1 MDHAVKAMSARGP
14 LSRLVARRRF
24 ESAELEELYARYACK
39 LQRTSVGSAL
49 ALWALL
55 AAALAAV
62 DATRGWRRAPQVG
75 VLTAHALLCSGLA
88 WWCGRAGVA
97 PERRLP
103 RACWLALAG
112 GGIAL
117 AATLPAWNTGAAAE
131 GAAHVVWAVF
141 AAYALLPVGAPVAAG
156 FGILLPTAHTIA
168 SALVANRFP
177 YHVWQQMV
185 GNVVV
190 FLCVNVVGALMHS
203 LMETAQRRAF
213 LDTRNCIAARLD
225 MEDENEK
232 LERLLLSVLPQHV
245 AMEMKNDIISPVE
258 GQFHKIYIQ
267 KHEQVSILF
276 ADIVGFTV
284 LASQCSAQEL
294 VRLLNEL
301 FGRFDQLANDNHCLR
316 IKILGDCYY
325 CVSGLPEPRSD
336 HARCTVEMGLD
347 MIDAIASVVEA
358 TDVQLNMRVGIHTGR
373 VLCGVLGLRKWQYD
387 VWSNDVTLANNME
400 AGGEPGRV
408 HITQATLECLGGAYE
423 VEPGHGGSRNAYLR
437 DHSVQTYFIIPPPR
451 RRKMCLSAGVS
462 LGSASRR
469 KLSFK
474 NVSNV
479 VVQLLHSI
487 KFNVDVPFSNMAASP
502 QELKANAARK
512 VLDLRRAL
520 HAEPGSAE
528 ALRLAALR
536 AADVS
541 PPRARPASAPHH
553 HTFDA
558 VMQHHALRTHAV
570 DDTPAHNKV
579 TEKFKRPLKKRHSS
593 VYHQPTNRVNKYLAQ
608 AIDARSVHREKAT
621 HVHLLTLCFKDADKE
636 AQYRAST
643 DGGWAGSLSA
653 ALCALVAAGALQAS
667 ILPQTYILLIL
678 FVTAFAWSAAVL
690 ALTLAARLR
699 LIPCDVSRPF
709 TLRNAITTFTIVLG
723 YAVGQVN
730 VVTCEHIELCR
741 NLTGN
746 TTTIDEVLTLRGDI
760 AAKLWSSHTEH
771 LACPIPLYI
780 TLGCCLSMLVVAVF
794 LRLPILVKGILLTV
808 MTAGYMGV
816 ILGFHKALFDC
827 YDLMIDSGSVGSAYV
842 ASAWTVALALAVLL
856 HARQT
861 EWTARLDFLWQA
873 QARDEKRDM
882 DALQASNRRILF
894 NLLPAHVATHFLD
907 NQFRTNMDL
916 YHQSYQRVGVV
927 FASITNYH
935 EFYMELDGNNQGM
948 ECLRLLNEIIADF
961 DELLGEDRFGAIDKI
976 KTVGSTY
983 MAAVGLIPD
992 RKMTDEA
999 STRKHMATLVEFVFA
1014 MRDKLKD
1021 INDNSYNNF
1030 MLRVGINVGPVVA
1043 GVIGARKPQYDIW
1056 GNTVNVASRMDS
1068 TGLPNHTQV
1077 TEEVYQ
1083 VLKDLAYQFVC
1094 RGKVKVKGKG
1104 EMTTY
1109 FLTDRAPAN
1118 GTVQSSSNGPTP
1130 NPPTAYGGVATPLA
1144 MLQNSARRAA
1154 AQPSRLPPLR
1164 ESSVAGENEPL
1175 LPSNGHQNGNNKG
1188 SKGRR
1193 SKDNGSAPPPPPHG
1207 LGGGAGAGPRW
1218 PPPRALVAP
1227 WPRPPEAAP
1236 PPHKRRAP
1244 ARLPRPRS
1252 SESLPLA
1259 RSPRVHSSADELSS
1273 LTRSPSLSSSDE
1285 SYSRT
1290 TDASP
1295 SPPRPSQWIPPSRP
1309 QRANPSPAY
1318 DYPPVRPGKPIV
1330 NHIND
1335 LYAKHKMTRK
1345 PSLEDKFLDGSV
1357 DFQKEEEKLQRS
1369 IINMLQ
1375 ASAKRDGC
1383 CQTDKKDVASRLG
1396 QRADSFSSSGGRPT
1410 NLKHL
1415 NLDSREPFAKRSP
1428 SDVACVP
1435 PFEREIQRLLDDK
1448 NLIKINPPKTERKE
1462 LKLELRGGNP
1472 SLEPMRNCN
1481 NNNNSSPLHA
1491 VGLAAITQVARHEPS
1506 PARAAAEFPGV
1517 LPTDVVVQLPSP
1529 KHDRH
1534 RPSPPCERKPDP
1546 IIARE
1551 KEREKEVQERLHNRV
1566 TTSNHREMGLYG
1578 ESQSEW
1584 SSSCSE
1590 GEGEGEGAHPEST
1603 GYTTD
1608 DPALENV
1615 SMLNEA
1621 GLTDAEAA
1629 LSDVNSCY
1637 FDRDDDVSS
1646 RASSRLLDSEALV
1659 SLESLSAIYDS
1670 DEPAHR
1676 YLANIRTVS
1685 ESITR
1690 NFGQPAHVTDGESD
1704 V

>member
-14 LSRLVARRRF
+14 LARLLARRRF

-39 LQRTSVGSAL
+39 LQRSSVGSAL
-49 ALWALL
+49 ALWAAL

-75 VLTAHALLCSGLA
+75 VLSAHAVLCGGLA
-88 WWCGRAGVA
+88 WWCGRAGGEA

-112 GGIAL
+112 GGTAL
-117 AATLPAWNTGAAAE
+117 AATLPAWSPGAAAE
-131 GAAHVVWAVF
+131 GAVHVVWAVF
-141 AAYALLPVGAPVAAG
+141 AAYALLPVGAPVAAA
-156 FGILLPTAHTIA
+156 FGLLLPVAHTVA
-168 SALVANRFP
+168 AALVAPRFP

-185 GNVVV
+185 ANVVV
-190 FLCVNVVGALMHS
+190 FVCVNIVGALMHS

-423 VEPGHGGSRNAYLR
+423 VESGHGASRNAYLR
-437 DHSVQTYFIIPPPR
+437 DHSIQTYFIIPPPR
-451 RRKMCLSAGVS
+451 RRKMCLPSGVG

-512 VLDLRRAL
+512 
-520 HAEPGSAE
+520 
-528 ALRLAALR
+528 
-536 AADVS
+536 
-541 PPRARPASAPHH
+541 
-553 HTFDA
+553 
-558 VMQHHALRTHAV
+558 
-570 DDTPAHNKV
+570 NKV
-579 TEKFKRPLKKRHSS
+579 TEKSKRPLKKRHSS

-621 HVHLLTLCFKDADKE
+621 HVHLLTLCFKDAEKE

-653 ALCALVAAGALQAS
+653 ALCALTASGALQAA
-667 ILPQTYILLIL
+667 ILPRTTILLLL

-709 TLRNAITTFTIVLG
+709 ALRNAITTFTIVLG

-730 VVTCEHIELCR
+730 VITCREIDVCR
-741 NLTGN
+741 NLTEN
-746 TTTIDEVLTLRGDI
+746 VTTL
-760 AAKLWSSHTEH
+760 AAIRSRTELSALWGAADHR
-771 LACPIPLYI
+771 ACPVPLYI
-780 TLGCCLSMLVVAVF
+780 PLGCCLAMLAVAVF
-794 LRLPILVKGILLTV
+794 LRLPILVKGVLLAA
-808 MTAGYMGV
+808 MTAGYVAV
-816 ILGFHKALFDC
+816 ILAYHKELFDC
-827 YDLMIDSGSVGSAYV
+827 YDLMSEPGAIGSAYV
-842 ASAWTVALALAVLL
+842 ACAWTAALGLAVLL

-861 EWTARLDFLWQA
+861 EWTARLDFLWQL
-873 QARDEKRDM
+873 QAGEEKRDM

-907 NQFRTNMDL
+907 NQFRTNMEL
-916 YHQSYQRVGVV
+916 YHQSYGRAGVV

-961 DELLGEDRFGAIDKI
+961 DELLGEERFSAIDKI

-992 RKMTDEA
+992 KKMSDDA
-999 STRKHMATLVEFVFA
+999 STRRHMATLVEFVFA

-1083 VLKDLAYQFVC
+1083 VLKDMSYTFVC

-1109 FLTDRAPAN
+1109 FLTDRAPSA
-1118 GTVQSSSNGPTP
+1118 GDPPGGLDGPS
-1130 NPPTAYGGVATPLA
+1130 NPPSAYGGVATPLA

-1154 AQPSRLPPLR
+1154 QTSRLPPLR
-1164 ESSVAGENEPL
+1164 EASVAGENEPL
-1175 LPSNGHQNGNNKG
+1175 LPNGHQNGNHRG
-1188 SKGRR
+1188 GRGRR
-1193 SKDNGSAPPPPPHG
+1193 GVDDDTPPPPPPHG
-1207 LGGGAGAGPRW
+1207 IGPSPRW
-1218 PPPRALVAP
+1218 PPPRALVPP
-1227 WPRPPEAAP
+1227 WPRPQEPRP
-1236 PPHKRRAP
+1236 PVAQKRRPP

-1295 SPPRPSQWIPPSRP
+1295 SPPRPAPRPP
-1309 QRANPSPAY
+1309 PARRGNSY
-1318 DYPPVRPGKPIV
+1318 DYPPIRGAKPTPDMI
-1330 NHIND
+1330 D
-1335 LYAKHKMTRK
+1335 ELYAKREARK
-1345 PSLEDKFLDGSV
+1345 AALEDELLDG
-1357 DFQKEEEKLQRS
+1357 DFPKEDEKLQRS
-1369 IINMLQ
+1369 IIGVLQ
-1375 ASAKRDGC
+1375 AAVKRDGC
-1383 CQTDKKDVASRLG
+1383 SQTDRRG
-1396 QRADSFSSSGGRPT
+1396 GRRAGSFSSSGGRPAD
-1410 NLKHL
+1410 LKL
-1415 NLDSREPFAKRSP
+1415 LGRDGREAFSRRSP
-1428 SDVACVP
+1428 ADVACVP
-1435 PFEREIQRLLDDK
+1435 PFEREIQRLLDDQ
-1448 NLIKINPPKTERKE
+1448 NLIVMNSPKTERKD
-1462 LKLELRGGNP
+1462 LKLELRAQN
-1472 SLEPMRNCN
+1472 SLLEASRNS
-1481 NNNNSSPLHA
+1481 NNNSSPLHA
-1491 VGLAAITQVARHEPS
+1491 VGLAAIAQLARQEIS
-1506 PARAAAEFPGV
+1506 PARPADPRDTRDPRDPRDTRDPRDPPADFPGV
-1517 LPTDVVVQLPSP
+1517 LPTDVVVELPSP
-1529 KHDRH
+1529 THTSEKDSSRQNQ
-1534 RPSPPCERKPDP
+1534 RKTE
-1546 IIARE
+1546 ASLTKE
-1551 KEREKEVQERLHNRV
+1551 KIEKDIHERLQNRV
-1566 TTSNHREMGLYG
+1566 TNHREAYG

-1590 GEGEGEGAHPEST
+1590 GEGEGCQPEST

-1637 FDRDDDVSS
+1637 FDRDDLSS

-1690 NFGQPAHVTDGESD
+1690 NFGQPAHVTDAESD

>member
-1 MDHAVKAMSARGP
+1 MSARGP
-14 LSRLVARRRF
+14 LARLLARRRF

-49 ALWALL
+49 ALWAAL

-75 VLTAHALLCSGLA
+75 VLSAHAVLCGGLA
-88 WWCGRAGVA
+88 WWCGRAGGVT

-112 GGIAL
+112 GGVAL
-117 AATLPAWNTGAAAE
+117 AATLPAWSPGAAVE

-141 AAYALLPVGAPVAAG
+141 AAYALLPVGAPVAAA
-156 FGILLPTAHTIA
+156 FGLLLPTVHTIA
-168 SALVANRFP
+168 AALVAYRFP

-190 FLCVNVVGALMHS
+190 FVCVNVVGALMHS

-267 KHEQVSILF
+267 KHEEVSILF

-423 VEPGHGGSRNAYLR
+423 VEPGHGASRNAYLR
-437 DHSVQTYFIIPPPR
+437 DHSIQTYFIIPPPR
-451 RRKMCLSAGVS
+451 RRKMCLTAAMGLSSG
-462 LGSASRR
+462 SRR

-512 VLDLRRAL
+512 
-520 HAEPGSAE
+520 
-528 ALRLAALR
+528 
-536 AADVS
+536 
-541 PPRARPASAPHH
+541 
-553 HTFDA
+553 
-558 VMQHHALRTHAV
+558 
-570 DDTPAHNKV
+570 NKV

-621 HVHLLTLCFKDADKE
+621 HVHLLTLCFKEPDKE
-636 AQYRAST
+636 EQYRAST

-653 ALCALVAAGALQAS
+653 ALGALVAAGALQAA
-667 ILPQTYILLIL
+667 ILPRTLILLIL
-678 FVTAFAWSAAVL
+678 FVIAFVWSAAVL
-690 ALTLAARLR
+690 VLTLAARLR

-709 TLRNAITTFTIVLG
+709 ALRNAITTFTIVLG
-723 YAVGQVN
+723 YAVGQANVLSCQPVN
-730 VVTCEHIELCR
+730 VCG
-741 NLTGN
+741 NLTEN
-746 TTTIDEVLTLRGDI
+746 TTNMDGLRSMREDVVST
-760 AAKLWSSHTEH
+760 LWSSPDIHRM
-771 LACPIPLYI
+771 CPVPLYI
-780 TLGCCLSMLVVAVF
+780 TLGCCLSMLTVAVF
-794 LRLPILVKGILLTV
+794 LRLPILVKGILLAV
-808 MTAGYMGV
+808 MTAGYVAV
-816 ILGFHKALFDC
+816 ILIYHKYLFDC
-827 YDLMIDSGSVGSAYV
+827 YDLMTDSGAISSAYV
-842 ASAWTVALALAVLL
+842 SSAWAVALALAVLL

-861 EWTARLDFLWQA
+861 EWTARLDFLWQV

-916 YHQSYQRVGVV
+916 YHQSYHRAGVV

-961 DELLGEDRFGAIDKI
+961 DELLGEDRFSAIDKI

-992 RKMTDEA
+992 KKMTDDP

-1077 TEEVYQ
+1077 TEEVFQ
-1083 VLKDLAYQFVC
+1083 VLKDMPYQFVC

-1109 FLTDRAPAN
+1109 FLTDRAPVNTNNHHVAN
-1118 GTVQSSSNGPTP
+1118 QPQ

-1144 MLQNSARRAA
+1144 MFQNSARRAIV
-1154 AQPSRLPPLR
+1154 PTSRLPPLR
-1164 ESSVAGENEPL
+1164 ETSVAGENEPL
-1175 LPSNGHQNGNNKG
+1175 LPNNHQNGKG

-1193 SKDNGSAPPPPPHG
+1193 NKEEDTPPPPPPHG
-1207 LGGGAGAGPRW
+1207 INGNPRW
-1218 PPPRALVAP
+1218 PPPRALVPP
-1227 WPRPPEAAP
+1227 WPRPQEPRP
-1236 PPHKRRAP
+1236 PVAHKRRAP

-1285 SYSRT
+1285 SFSRT

-1295 SPPRPSQWIPPSRP
+1295 SPPRATQWQQPRP
-1309 QRANPSPAY
+1309 QKVEINPNPGY
-1318 DYPPVRPGKPIV
+1318 DYYSPVRKESPNIIYDFYVKYRL
-1330 NHIND
+1330 N
-1335 LYAKHKMTRK
+1335 KK
-1345 PSLEDKFLDGSV
+1345 PSLDDKLLDGSINL
-1357 DFQKEEEKLQRS
+1357 QKEEEKLQRS
-1369 IINMLQ
+1369 ILNMQ
-1375 ASAKRDGC
+1375 SSAKRDGC
-1383 CQTDKKDVASRLG
+1383 SQTDKKDVPHRFA
-1396 QRADSFSSSGGRPT
+1396 QRTSSFSSSGSRPN

-1415 NLDSREPFAKRSP
+1415 NHDTREVFTKRSP
-1428 SDVACVP
+1428 SDIACVP

-1448 NLIKINPPKTERKE
+1448 NLALVNSPKLERKE
-1462 LKLELRGGNP
+1462 LKLDLRAANACVEAVRA
-1472 SLEPMRNCN
+1472 S
-1481 NNNNSSPLHA
+1481 NNNSSPLHA
-1491 VGLAAITQVARHEPS
+1491 VGLAAITQLARAEPS
-1506 PARAAAEFPGV
+1506 PCPAPAPICTPVLPSPRTDFPGV
-1517 LPTDVVVQLPSP
+1517 LPTDVVVDLPSP
-1529 KHDRH
+1529 THSKQ
-1534 RPSPPCERKPDP
+1534 STNPPPARKESENVK
-1546 IIARE
+1546 E
-1551 KEREKEVQERLHNRV
+1551 KRDHVDRLHNRV
-1566 TTSNHREMGLYG
+1566 PTSNHREMGIYG

-1590 GEGEGEGAHPEST
+1590 GEGEGECGQPEST

>member
-14 LSRLVARRRF
+14 LARLVARRRF

-39 LQRTSVGSAL
+39 LQRTSVGWAL
-49 ALWALL
+49 ALWAAL

-75 VLTAHALLCSGLA
+75 VLSAHAVLCGGLA
-88 WWCGRAGVA
+88 WWCGRAGGVA

-117 AATLPAWNTGAAAE
+117 AATLPAWGPGAAAE

-141 AAYALLPVGAPVAAG
+141 AAYALLPVGAPVAAT
-156 FGILLPTAHTIA
+156 FGIILPTVHTVAAALIAH
-168 SALVANRFP
+168 RFP

-190 FLCVNVVGALMHS
+190 FICVNVVGALMHS

-423 VEPGHGGSRNAYLR
+423 VEPGHGTNRNAYLR

-451 RRKMCLSAGVS
+451 RRKMCLSTGVG
-462 LGSASRR
+462 LGSSRR

-528 ALRLAALR
+528 ALRLASLR
-536 AADVS
+536 AEDMF
-541 PPRARPASAPHH
+541 RPWTLVPQQIAAE
-553 HTFDA
+553 T
-558 VMQHHALRTHAV
+558 
-570 DDTPAHNKV
+570 NKV

-621 HVHLLTLCFKDADKE
+621 HVHLLTLCFKDRAKE
-636 AQYRAST
+636 EQYRAST
-643 DGGWAGSLSA
+643 DGGWAGSLGA
-653 ALCALVAAGALQAS
+653 ALGALAAAGALQAV
-667 ILPQTYILLIL
+667 ILPRTYILLIL

-709 TLRNAITTFTIVLG
+709 ALRNAITTFTIVLG

-730 VVTCEHIELCR
+730 VVTCRKMDLCR
-741 NLTGN
+741 NLTEN
-746 TTTIDEVLTLRGDI
+746 YTTMNEVRQMSGDI
-760 AAKLWSSHTEH
+760 AAALWNSDDHR
-771 LACPIPLYI
+771 ACPVPIYI
-780 TLGCCLSMLVVAVF
+780 TLGCCLSMLAVAVF

-808 MTAGYMGV
+808 MTVGYMAL
-816 ILGFHKALFDC
+816 ILAWHKALFDC
-827 YDLMIDSGSVGSAYV
+827 YDLMTEPGMVGSAYV
-842 ASAWTVALALAVLL
+842 ACAWTLALALAVLL

-907 NQFRTNMDL
+907 MQFRSNSNMRRGWQEL

-961 DELLGEDRFGAIDKI
+961 DELLGEDRFSAIDKI

-992 RKMTDEA
+992 KKMTDDA

-1030 MLRVGINVGPVVA
+1030 MLRVGINIGPVVA

-1068 TGLPNHTQV
+1068 TGLPNHTQI

-1083 VLKDLAYQFVC
+1083 VLKDMPYRFAC
-1094 RGKVKVKGKG
+1094 RGFVNVKGKG
-1104 EMTTY
+1104 QMTTY
-1109 FLTDRAPAN
+1109 FLTDRAPVN
-1118 GTVQSSSNGPTP
+1118 GGPVNLTSNGPTQ

-1154 AQPSRLPPLR
+1154 SNPSRLPPLR
-1164 ESSVAGENEPL
+1164 EASVAGETEPL
-1175 LPSNGHQNGNNKG
+1175 LPSNGHQMNGNHKG
-1188 SKGRR
+1188 SKSRR
-1193 SKDNGSAPPPPPHG
+1193 IKEEETPPPPPPHG
-1207 LGGGAGAGPRW
+1207 LAGPRW
-1218 PPPRALVAP
+1218 PPPRALVPP
-1227 WPRPPEAAP
+1227 WPRPQEPRPAAA
-1236 PPHKRRAP
+1236 HKR
-1244 ARLPRPRS
+1244 RLPRPRS

-1295 SPPRPSQWIPPSRP
+1295 SPPRPLPYVPPLRA
-1309 QRANPSPAY
+1309 QRNQNPTY
-1318 DYPPVRPGKPIV
+1318 DYPPVRQSKPAPDRV
-1330 NHIND
+1330 NEI
-1335 LYAKHKMTRK
+1335 YAKHKINKK
-1345 PSLEDKFLDGSV
+1345 PSLDDKFIDGG
-1357 DFQKEEEKLQRS
+1357 DDYHKDEEKFQRFPS
-1369 IINMLQ
+1369 AVINMLQ
-1375 ASAKRDGC
+1375 ASVKRDGC
-1383 CQTDKKDVASRLG
+1383 CQTDKKDVSGRFAHRTN
-1396 QRADSFSSSGGRPT
+1396 SFSSSGSRP
-1410 NLKHL
+1410 NHLKHL
-1415 NLDSREPFAKRSP
+1415 NHDSREVFTKRSP
-1428 SDVACVP
+1428 TDVVCVP

-1448 NLIKINPPKTERKE
+1448 NILKSNSQKVERKE
-1462 LKLELRGGNP
+1462 LKLELRAQNP
-1472 SLEPMRNCN
+1472 ALEPVRNC
-1481 NNNNSSPLHA
+1481 NNNSSPLHA
-1491 VGLAAITQVARHEPS
+1491 VGLAAITQL
-1506 PARAAAEFPGV
+1506 ARAEVSPGRAGAMLPNEFPGV
-1517 LPTDVVVQLPSP
+1517 LPTDVVVELPSP
-1529 KHDRH
+1529 THSAEH
-1534 RPSPPCERKPDP
+1534 NLSPTSERKAEAATSKD
-1546 IIARE
+1546 
-1551 KEREKEVQERLHNRV
+1551 KQESEIQDRLHNRV

-1590 GEGEGEGAHPEST
+1590 GDGEGDGGQPEST

>member
-14 LSRLVARRRF
+14 LARLVARRRF

-39 LQRTSVGSAL
+39 LQRGSVGSAL
-49 ALWALL
+49 ALWAAL

-75 VLTAHALLCSGLA
+75 VLSAHAMLCGGLA
-88 WWCGRAGVA
+88 WWCGRAGGTA

-112 GGIAL
+112 GGAAL
-117 AATLPAWNTGAAAE
+117 AASLPAWSPGAAAE

-141 AAYALLPVGAPVAAG
+141 AAYALLPVGAPVAAA
-156 FGILLPTAHTIA
+156 FGILLPTVHTVA
-168 SALVANRFP
+168 AALVAHRFP
-177 YHVWQQMV
+177 YHIWQQMV

-190 FLCVNVVGALMHS
+190 FVCVNIVGALMHS

-301 FGRFDQLANDNHCLR
+301 FGRFDQLASDNHCLR

-408 HITQATLECLGGAYE
+408 HVTQATLECLGGAYE
-423 VEPGHGGSRNAYLR
+423 VEPGHGASRNAYLR
-437 DHSVQTYFIIPPPR
+437 DHSIQTYFIIPPPR
-451 RRKMCLSAGVS
+451 RRKMCLSSGVG

-528 ALRLAALR
+528 ALRLAAMR
-536 AADVS
+536 AEDPS
-541 PPRARPASAPHH
+541 
-553 HTFDA
+553 
-558 VMQHHALRTHAV
+558 
-570 DDTPAHNKV
+570 
-579 TEKFKRPLKKRHSS
+579 
-593 VYHQPTNRVNKYLAQ
+593 NRVNKYLAQ

-621 HVHLLTLCFKDADKE
+621 HVHLLTLCFKDAAKE
-636 AQYRAST
+636 GQYRAST
-643 DGGWAGSLSA
+643 DGGWAGSLGA
-653 ALCALVAAGALQAS
+653 ALGAVAAAGALQAA
-667 ILPQTYILLIL
+667 ILPRTTILLLL

-709 TLRNAITTFTIVLG
+709 ALRNAITTFTIVLG

-730 VVTCEHIELCR
+730 VVTCREVDVCR
-741 NLTGN
+741 NLTEN
-746 TTTIDEVLTLRGDI
+746 VTTMADIRATSGDI
-760 AAKLWSSHTEH
+760 AAALWSSTDHR
-771 LACPIPLYI
+771 ACPVPLYI
-780 TLGCCLSMLVVAVF
+780 TLGCCLSMLAVAVF
-794 LRLPILVKGILLTV
+794 LRLPILIKGILLAF
-808 MTAGYMGV
+808 MTAGYMAV
-816 ILGFHKALFDC
+816 IMAYHKDLFDC
-827 YDLMIDSGSVGSAYV
+827 YDLMTEPGIIGSAYV
-842 ASAWTVALALAVLL
+842 ACGWTLALALAVLL

-961 DELLGEDRFGAIDKI
+961 DELLGDDRFSAIDKI

-983 MAAVGLIPD
+983 MAAVGLIPEK
-992 RKMTDEA
+992 KMLDDA

-1030 MLRVGINVGPVVA
+1030 MLRVGLNVGPVVA

-1077 TEEVYQ
+1077 TEEVHHY
-1083 VLKDLAYQFVC
+1083 LKDLPYQFVC

-1109 FLTDRAPAN
+1109 FLTDRATSGN
-1118 GTVQSSSNGPTP
+1118 GTINHSNGQPP
-1130 NPPTAYGGVATPLA
+1130 NGPPTAYGGVATPLA

-1154 AQPSRLPPLR
+1154 QPNRLPPLR
-1164 ESSVAGENEPL
+1164 ETSVAENEPL
-1175 LPSNGHQNGNNKG
+1175 LPGNGHQSDGNNHRG
-1188 SKGRR
+1188 GKGRR
-1193 SKDNGSAPPPPPHG
+1193 NKESEETPPPPPPHG
-1207 LGGGAGAGPRW
+1207 ASANPRW
-1218 PPPRALVAP
+1218 PPPRALVPP
-1227 WPRPPEAAP
+1227 WPRPQEPRPPAA
-1236 PPHKRRAP
+1236 HKRRPP

-1295 SPPRPSQWIPPSRP
+1295 SPPRPPREH
-1309 QRANPSPAY
+1309 PSPAY
-1318 DYPPVRPGKPIV
+1318 DYPPVRSNRPPAGNIAE
-1330 NHIND
+1330 
-1335 LYAKHKMTRK
+1335 LYAKRKMGRK
-1345 PSLEDKFLDGSV
+1345 PSLDDKFV
-1357 DFQKEEEKLQRS
+1357 EENINFEEEKLQRS
-1369 IINMLQ
+1369 IINML

-1383 CQTDKKDVASRLG
+1383 SQTDKKDVPDRLA
-1396 QRADSFSSSGGRPT
+1396 QRTGSFSSSGSRPS

-1415 NLDSREPFAKRSP
+1415 NRDRQFSKRSP
-1428 SDVACVP
+1428 TDVACVP

-1448 NLIKINPPKTERKE
+1448 SLIKPNPPKAERKE
-1462 LKLELRGGNP
+1462 LKLELRATNP
-1472 SLEPMRNCN
+1472 CLSPVRSVSC
-1481 NNNNSSPLHA
+1481 NNNSSPLRA
-1491 VGLAAITQVARHEPS
+1491 VGLAAIAGLARERS
-1506 PARAAAEFPGV
+1506 PRQDFPGV
-1517 LPTDVVVQLPSP
+1517 LPTDVVVQLPDP
-1529 KHDRH
+1529 MDA
-1534 RPSPPCERKPDP
+1534 PQQSPPCERKMPADTE
-1546 IIARE
+1546 AQKEKQE
-1551 KEREKEVQERLHNRV
+1551 KEIQERLHNRV
-1566 TTSNHREMGLYG
+1566 PLTNHRDLALYG

-1590 GEGEGEGAHPEST
+1590 GEGDGECGQPEST

-1621 GLTDAEAA
+1621 GTDAEAA

-1685 ESITR
+1685 ECITR
-1690 NFGQPAHVTDGESD
+1690 NFGQPTHVTDGESD